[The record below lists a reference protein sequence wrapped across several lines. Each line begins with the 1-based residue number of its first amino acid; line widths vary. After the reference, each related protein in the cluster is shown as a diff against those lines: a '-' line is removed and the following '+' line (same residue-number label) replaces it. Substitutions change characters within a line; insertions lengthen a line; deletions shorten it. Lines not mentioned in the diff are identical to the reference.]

1 MDPMREIMMN
11 PKVES
16 ADSHLSEH
24 HLEYFPRGRWNPE
37 CLLERAL
44 LAYPD
49 AFGDRWT
56 PALSQARECVLREGD
71 GASREALE
79 RDVPAREAHAQIAR
93 MQRILKGRPTATER
107 TAPALLLWS
116 EGLAIALAHPVPHAN
131 SSVTVRIQTVLHPE
145 VASAGAQRVEPSPR
159 VLERWAALGY
169 PRPPHSVWRCD
180 PPSWMFGLQDF
191 VVEVSP
197 NPRGFNEAMLVA
209 HLGAGRVLVAHPNGE
224 VNNSERQALRATVMP
239 SGWSYLRGDRTM
251 GSSHPTLPSGAPHP
265 PTTVRVP
272 DPDLFALCASL
283 TWTACLRDAIWLRH
297 RTDYRILL

>member
-11 PKVES
+11 PKVEC
-16 ADSHLSEH
+16 ADSHLAEH
-24 HLEYFPRGRWNPE
+24 QKEYFPHGRWSPE

-44 LAYPD
+44 LAFPD
-49 AFGDRWT
+49 AFGDQYT
-56 PALSQARECVLREGD
+56 LALSQARECVLREGD
-71 GASREALE
+71 DASREALTC
-79 RDVPAREAHAQIAR
+79 DVPAHEARAQIAR
-93 MQRILKGRPTATER
+93 MQRILKGRPSATER
-107 TAPALLLWS
+107 TAPALLMWS
-116 EGLAIALAHPVPHAN
+116 EGLAIALAHPVPYAN

-145 VASAGAQRVEPSPR
+145 VASMGAQRVETPPR
-159 VLERWAALGY
+159 VLERWTALGY

-209 HLGAGRVLVAHPNGE
+209 HLGAGRMLVAHSNGE
-224 VNNSERQALRATVMP
+224 ANYSERLALRATVMP

-265 PTTVRVP
+265 STSVRVP
-272 DPDLFALCASL
+272 DADLFALCASL
-283 TWTACLRDAIWLRH
+283 TWTACLRDAIWLRG
-297 RTDYRILL
+297 RDDFRLFC